1 MHCGK
6 LLKLTE
12 VSLLLTDK
20 VANQLIDLVRRGNFL
35 QVACRACGVL
45 PSQLHRWLER
55 GHNGEEHYRDFAR
68 RLSAAQAEAEIALVD
83 SLNEAAARDWKAAAW
98 KLERKYPDRYGP
110 RLEAR
115 IESQVTDERIR
126 ALTAGEARKRL
137 KLLQGGPSG
146 PSSSGEASEDS

>member
-1 MHCGK
+1 M
-6 LLKLTE
+6 
-12 VSLLLTDK
+12 
-20 VANQLIDLVRRGNFL
+20 
-35 QVACRACGVL
+35 
-45 PSQLHRWLER
+45 ER
-55 GHNGEEHYRDFAR
+55 GHSGDSHYRDFAL
-68 RLSAAQAEAEIALVD
+68 RLHAAQAEAEIDLVET
-83 SLNEAAARDWKAAAW
+83 LNEAASRDWKAAAW